1 MDGFKNTTKT
11 QYSMG
16 GYATGGSAKFGK
28 VMREFKAGTLHSGSK
43 KGPAVTSP
51 KQAFAI
57 AASEARKAPMKKQAG
72 GEVRSKDYKDGYK
85 EGREFYDN
93 NIARSLSPSEKG
105 GVVGK
110 IGRGFVRSVAKTLG
124 DSLENAATAAGVA
137 TTMSGRKVTPQYL
150 KGQRAGRK
158 DEVGYAHGGKVKK
171 ADGGEVRSKLTQ
183 AERNARDWKKD
194 LRDSEHRAVDK
205 LGYNF
210 NGVKVYP
217 GDKVPSK
224 AEREDGGRAIKR
236 LNRLGF
242 AYRGFDAETGE
253 GMDRPLKYDDDGRPL
268 ARAEGGPISR
278 KTGTRT
284 DPEYGDFVAA
294 GAAKKAIPVVKKAV
308 PVASRTP
315 MVSAKKPMPRAMF
328 GDEAAAAMNRS
339 GKAGMTAAEK
349 REGYNM
355 GGSAMRVA
363 EGDYGYKKGGRT
375 KGPKVMAEKTVAT
388 KRTATPTMNAQEMR
402 TMQRYRAAMA
412 SRPNRQP
419 IVAEGK
425 RTAAALTPILRRAM
439 AAAPPAMNEGALP
452 MAPPTMKKGGK
463 ARFQVM
469 RKAEGGAVTLS
480 FTPPSAPPAG
490 QRWIQRDDGQL
501 LLVSTDPNATY
512 VGRSGTVKKVSDLSV
527 YQGGEAG
534 RPVANFVA
542 NTAPDVLANLRSVG
556 GLDASYDVPDAGE
569 IGNRQNA
576 KLSFTPPG
584 VAPAGQ
590 RYVQRDD
597 GALVLVSTDPNATYA
612 GRSGTIKN
620 VSDLSI
626 YQGGN
631 AYIPAANFAANSAPE
646 VIANLQRVGGL
657 PDTYKTPAA
666 GTLAPPPPR
675 PMPPATRSVPPPG
688 SKTTF
693 PTSSVAGGQM
703 GSVSNPAF
711 QSTGSVDPRNL
722 AETYRASV
730 PGYSYGEDPAGER
743 QFFRYAV
750 APGAPPPY
758 KAGGAVSVP
767 KTALAARTAQK
778 HTAAM
783 ASRPNRKPMVG
794 GDMRKG
800 GTSR

>member
-43 KGPAVTSP
+43 KGPAVTNP

-72 GEVRSKDYKDGYK
+72 G
-85 EGREFYDN
+85 
-93 NIARSLSPSEKG
+93 P
-105 GVVGK
+105 
-110 IGRGFVRSVAKTLG
+110 VA
-124 DSLENAATAAGVA
+124 S
-137 TTMSGRKVTPQYL
+137 
-150 KGQRAGRK
+150 
-158 DEVGYAHGGKVKK
+158 
-171 ADGGEVRSKLTQ
+171 
-183 AERNARDWKKD
+183 
-194 LRDSEHRAVDK
+194 
-205 LGYNF
+205 
-210 NGVKVYP
+210 
-217 GDKVPSK
+217 
-224 AEREDGGRAIKR
+224 
-236 LNRLGF
+236 
-242 AYRGFDAETGE
+242 
-253 GMDRPLKYDDDGRPL
+253 
-268 ARAEGGPISR
+268 

-284 DPEYGDFVAA
+284 DPEYGDFVTA
-294 GAAKKAIPVVKKAV
+294 GAAKPSAMAAKRAIPVVKKAV

-315 MVSAKKPMPRAMF
+315 MVSTKKPLPRAMF
-328 GDEAAAAMNRS
+328 GDEAAAAMDRS

-355 GGSAMRVA
+355 GGSAMRMA

-402 TMQRYRAAMA
+402 TMERYQTAMA

-452 MAPPTMKKGGK
+452 MAPPAMKKGGK

-534 RPVANFVA
+534 RPAANFVA
-542 NTAPDVLANLRSVG
+542 NTAPDVLANLRRVG

-597 GALVLVSTDPNATYA
+597 GALVLVSTAPNATYT
-612 GRSGTIKN
+612 GRSGTVKN

-631 AYIPAANFAANSAPE
+631 AYIPAANFAANNAPE
-646 VIANLQRVGGL
+646 VIANLQRVSGL
-657 PDTYKTPAA
+657 PDAYKAPAA

-688 SKTTF
+688 SKTTL

-711 QSTGSVDPRNL
+711 QSTGNVDPRNL

-743 QFFRYAV
+743 QFFKYAV

>member
-72 GEVRSKDYKDGYK
+72 G
-85 EGREFYDN
+85 
-93 NIARSLSPSEKG
+93 P
-105 GVVGK
+105 
-110 IGRGFVRSVAKTLG
+110 VA
-124 DSLENAATAAGVA
+124 S
-137 TTMSGRKVTPQYL
+137 
-150 KGQRAGRK
+150 
-158 DEVGYAHGGKVKK
+158 
-171 ADGGEVRSKLTQ
+171 
-183 AERNARDWKKD
+183 
-194 LRDSEHRAVDK
+194 
-205 LGYNF
+205 
-210 NGVKVYP
+210 
-217 GDKVPSK
+217 
-224 AEREDGGRAIKR
+224 
-236 LNRLGF
+236 
-242 AYRGFDAETGE
+242 
-253 GMDRPLKYDDDGRPL
+253 
-268 ARAEGGPISR
+268 

-294 GAAKKAIPVVKKAV
+294 GAAKPSAMAAKKAIPVVKKAV

-315 MVSAKKPMPRAMF
+315 MVSTKKPLPRAMF
-328 GDEAAAAMNRS
+328 GDEAAAAMDRS

-355 GGSAMRVA
+355 GGSAMRMA
-363 EGDYGYKKGGRT
+363 EGDYGYKKGGRAKGS

-402 TMQRYRAAMA
+402 TMERYQTAMA

-452 MAPPTMKKGGK
+452 MTPPAMKKGGK

-490 QRWIQRDDGQL
+490 QRWIQRDDGPL
-501 LLVSTDPNATY
+501 VLVSTAPNATY
-512 VGRSGTVKKVSDLSV
+512 TGRSGTV
-527 YQGGEAG
+527 
-534 RPVANFVA
+534 
-542 NTAPDVLANLRSVG
+542 
-556 GLDASYDVPDAGE
+556 
-569 IGNRQNA
+569 
-576 KLSFTPPG
+576 
-584 VAPAGQ
+584 
-590 RYVQRDD
+590 
-597 GALVLVSTDPNATYA
+597 
-612 GRSGTIKN
+612 KN

-657 PDTYKTPAA
+657 PDAYKAPAA
-666 GTLAPPPPR
+666 GTLAPP
-675 PMPPATRSVPPPG
+675 A
-688 SKTTF
+688 
-693 PTSSVAGGQM
+693 
-703 GSVSNPAF
+703 SNPAF
-711 QSTGSVDPRNL
+711 QSTGNVDPRNL

-743 QFFRYAV
+743 QFFKYAV

-800 GTSR
+800 GTPR